1 LSISAQTAEYFSAS
15 VTAGQVLNSVNPGA
29 MIATTNGD
37 SFLVYV
43 LNQANFNLNQNNQAA
58 SCSNTGCNTIMTSS
72 WLYPYQYPTTDT
84 YYVVITCKNAVETC
98 SFSINLNM
106 AGMYLSSLKENSKL
120 L

>member
-1 LSISAQTAEYFSAS
+1 
-15 VTAGQVLNSVNPGA
+15 

-43 LNQANFNLNQNNQAA
+43 LNQANFNLYQNNQAA
-58 SCSNTGCNTIMTSS
+58 LCSNTGCNTIMTLS
-72 WLYPYQYPTTDT
+72 WLYPYQYPTTDS
-84 YYVVITCKNAVETC
+84 YYVVITCKNVVEMC

-106 AGMYLSSLKENSKL
+106 AGMYLFFFKRNSIL